1 MEAFI
6 AYYRVSTQR
15 QGLSGL
21 GLEAQKS
28 SVLSFLNNRTILAEF
43 TDVETGKND
52 NRPQLLK
59 AIELAKQTN
68 STLLI
73 AKLDRLSRN
82 LTFVST
88 LMDTKV
94 KFICADM
101 PDANELT
108 IHIFA
113 ALAQWERKRISER
126 TKGAMAQLKNRGVKL
141 GTPENFTLE
150 ARQMGPA
157 KIKQL
162 ANSNPNNQKAKKVI
176 NLLSKNGKSLREI
189 AIELNDAGFKT
200 AKGNQFGAEQVRRLI
215 SKSIAA

>member
-1 MEAFI
+1 MEQFI

-15 QGLSGL
+15 QGQSGL

-28 SVLSFLNNRTILAEF
+28 AVLSFLNNRTIIAEF
-43 TDVETGKND
+43 TDIETGKND

-108 IHIFA
+108 IHIFG

-126 TKGAMAQLKNRGVKL
+126 TKGAMAQLKNRGVIL
-141 GTPENFTLE
+141 GTPANFTDTV
-150 ARQMGPA
+150 RKMGPA
-157 KIKQL
+157 KMKEIAN
-162 ANSNPNNQKAKKVI
+162 ANSNNQKAKKVI

-189 AIELNDAGFKT
+189 AIELNEAGFKT
-200 AKGNQFGAEQVRRLI
+200 SRGNQFGPEQVRRLI
-215 SKSIAA
+215 A